1 MNLLNILSLIL
12 EVGAA
17 VLGVWIGL
25 VKNKLYGWLIA
36 LTFIIYVVYDLS
48 RFLSMTLP
56 SHDLL
61 FFIASL
67 SIFIAV
73 WMVGKGKN

>member
-1 MNLLNILSLIL
+1 MNLLNVFSLIL
-12 EVGAA
+12 EAGVA
-17 VLGVWIGL
+17 VMGLWIGL

-48 RFLSMTLP
+48 RFLNTTLP
-56 SHDLL
+56 NHNLL

-73 WMVGKGKN
+73 WIVAKRK